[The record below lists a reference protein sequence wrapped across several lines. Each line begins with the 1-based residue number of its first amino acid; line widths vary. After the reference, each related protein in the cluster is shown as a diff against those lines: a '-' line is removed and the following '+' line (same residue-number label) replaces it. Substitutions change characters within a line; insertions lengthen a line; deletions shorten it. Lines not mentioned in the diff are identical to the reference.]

1 MLMIDSR
8 LCSQSSTTINGVD
21 NHPEKYSMPTF
32 FIVIAILAA
41 LLIVVIA
48 TLGFCNY
55 ALMIKAA

>member
-1 MLMIDSR
+1 
-8 LCSQSSTTINGVD
+8 
-21 NHPEKYSMPTF
+21 MPTF

-48 TLGFCNY
+48 TLGFCNS